1 MVCPVKLQ
9 LSFKQIAT
17 WLAIGFIIYLV
28 WQNTTGVSSEMN
40 TYLRAVFGFLG
51 DFVQKLGQFL
61 SGLFGGGSEPAP
73 PPSTTA

>member
-1 MVCPVKLQ
+1 M
-9 LSFKQIAT
+9 
-17 WLAIGFIIYLV
+17 